1 LLRNI
6 PVRSIGNF
14 EIEYLHFME
23 LNHQEVLDNLRN
35 GKLLDEDLKT
45 MEQVA
50 KELSRKY
57 EEKK

>member
-1 LLRNI
+1 M
-6 PVRSIGNF
+6 
-14 EIEYLHFME
+14 EI
-23 LNHQEVLDNLRN
+23 NHQPVLDNLRA

-50 KELSRKY
+50 KELSKKY